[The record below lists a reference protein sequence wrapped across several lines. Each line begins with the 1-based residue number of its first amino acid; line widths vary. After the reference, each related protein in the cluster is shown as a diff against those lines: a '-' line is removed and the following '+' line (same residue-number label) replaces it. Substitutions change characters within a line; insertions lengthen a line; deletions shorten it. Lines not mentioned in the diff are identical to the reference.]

1 MHLCS
6 YFLSTS
12 VFLVKNTIG
21 SITKKV
27 YPKIAHHIRS
37 SKYIF
42 HKKKNTFQSILSH
55 VSFSRLFQLTFSS
68 ALGLQFLQSLIRE
81 REYCLICLSEL
92 LTRRHCRVTKVKVPH
107 THSRSA
113 LHSQDIQF
121 MDSARHTYK

>member
-1 MHLCS
+1 MHICS

-37 SKYIF
+37 SKYF
-42 HKKKNTFQSILSH
+42 TKKKRFQSILSH

-68 ALGLQFLQSLIRE
+68 ASGLRFSQSLIRE

-113 LHSQDIQF
+113 IHSQDIQF
-121 MDSARHTYK
+121 MDSARHI

>member
-1 MHLCS
+1 MHICS

-37 SKYIF
+37 SKYF
-42 HKKKNTFQSILSH
+42 TKKKRFQSILSH

-121 MDSARHTYK
+121 MDSARHI

>member
-1 MHLCS
+1 MHICS

-37 SKYIF
+37 SKYF
-42 HKKKNTFQSILSH
+42 TKKNTFQSILSH